1 MANNRALKAK
11 TMQDMLTLMN
21 HLECK
26 VALLAAAD
34 DDVTAEDCMDLHD
47 QLSTMTHSLARLTGA
62 VTRAQAVNGV
72 DAEYEA
78 MFGET
83 EEME

>member
-1 MANNRALKAK
+1 MMSNRTHKAK

-26 VALLAAAD
+26 VTLLAALD

-47 QLSTMTHSLARLTGA
+47 QLATMTHSLARLTGA

-72 DAEYEA
+72 DAEYDA
-78 MFGET
+78 LFGET
-83 EEME
+83 A

>member
-1 MANNRALKAK
+1 MMSNRTHKAK

-26 VALLAAAD
+26 VTLLAALD

-47 QLSTMTHSLARLTGA
+47 QLATMTHSLDRLTQA
-62 VTRAQAVNGV
+62 VVRANKVNGV
-72 DAEYEA
+72 DAEYDA
-78 MFGET
+78 LFGET
-83 EEME
+83 A